1 MKGRKLQPIKNVTED
16 KDPELINGL
25 IKKLATGHEYI
36 GDLMAVSEELKKH
49 GDDRIGDKDKYYA
62 DIAKIQGAQKF
73 GKQQKETAQTKQSF

>member
-1 MKGRKLQPIKNVTED
+1 MKGRKLQPIKAVTED

-25 IKKLATGHEYI
+25 IKKLATGVEYI
-36 GDLMAVSEELKKH
+36 GDLVAVSEKLKEH

-73 GKQQKETAQTKQSF
+73 NKQKEAAQKSK